1 MLKFVHIARHASQ
14 RFALPFFILFAVAF
28 ILVSRAEHPL
38 LADARTRTLDVLA
51 PVIDVASQPVSAVN
65 AAVETIENWF
75 DVVADNERLRIENDR
90 LVHWQAT
97 ARQLAAENREFREL
111 LSSVAESRSTF
122 VTARIVGLSSGT
134 FVRTAV
140 LNAGTRQ
147 GVRVGQAVVAAHG
160 LVGRIVEAANQN
172 SRALLLTDLNS
183 RIPVVFE
190 SSRKP
195 AIAGGDNSRI
205 LSLMFTERA
214 SDVVP
219 EERLVTS
226 GEGGML
232 PPGIPVGIV
241 TTPQDGVWQVVPF
254 VDPARIEH
262 VRILDYTLPAPI
274 QQTHDAGML
283 EPLW

>member
-1 MLKFVHIARHASQ
+1 MLKVVHIARNASQ
-14 RFALPFFILFAVAF
+14 RFALPFFVLSAVAF
-28 ILVSRAEHPL
+28 ILMSRAEHPW

-51 PVIDVASQPVSAVN
+51 PVIDVTSQPVSAVN
-65 AAVETIENWF
+65 AAVETIEGWF
-75 DVVADNERLRIENDR
+75 DVVVENERLRIENDR
-90 LVHWQAT
+90 LLHWQAT

-111 LSSVAESRSTF
+111 LSSVAEARSTF

-140 LNAGTRQ
+140 LNTGTRQ

-160 LVGRIVEAANQN
+160 LVGRIVEAANN
-172 SRALLLTDLNS
+172 SSRVLLLTDLNS
-183 RIPVVFE
+183 RIPVVIE

-195 AIAGGDNSRI
+195 AIVGGDNSGI

-214 SDVVP
+214 SDVAP
-219 EERLVTS
+219 GERLVTS

-232 PPGIPVGIV
+232 PPGIPVGVV
-241 TTPQDGVWQVVPF
+241 TAPQDGVWQVTPF

-262 VRILDYTLPAPI
+262 VRVLDYALPSPI
-274 QQTHDAGML
+274 QQTRQADML

>member
-1 MLKFVHIARHASQ
+1 MLKVAHIARHAFQ
-14 RFALPFFILFAVAF
+14 RFALPFFVLSAVAF
-28 ILVSRAEHPL
+28 ILMSRTEHPW

-65 AAVETIENWF
+65 KAVGTIEDWF
-75 DVVADNERLRIENDR
+75 NVVAENERLRLENDR
-90 LVHWQAT
+90 LLHWQAA

-111 LSSVAESRSTF
+111 LSSVAESSSTF
-122 VTARIVGLSSGT
+122 VTARIVGLSGGT

-160 LVGRIVEAANQN
+160 LVGRIVEAANHS
-172 SRALLLTDLNS
+172 SRVLLLTDLNS

-195 AIAGGDNSRI
+195 AIAGGDNTRI

-214 SDVVP
+214 SDVAP
-219 EERLVTS
+219 GERLVTS

-232 PPGIPVGIV
+232 PPGIPIGVV
-241 TTPQDGVWQVVPF
+241 TVARDGVWQVAPF
-254 VDPARIEH
+254 VDSARIEH
-262 VRILDYTLPAPI
+262 VRVLDYALPGPI
-274 QQTHDAGML
+274 QQTLEAGML